1 MGRFVIRLENLHFYS
16 DIGVFEQERNVGNEF
31 QVDVTLET
39 DDTRFIPEHLDT
51 SISYA
56 DIYEVVESNM
66 KREWLLL
73 ESVSKS
79 IGDSIKSK
87 WNEVKAVKV
96 RISKLSTPIA
106 GIQGVCSVEYLAD

>member
-16 DIGVFEQERNVGNEF
+16 GIGVFEQERNVGNEF

-39 DDTRFIPEHLDT
+39 DDARFIPEHLDT

-79 IGDSIKSK
+79 ICDSIKSK
-87 WNEVKAVKV
+87 WDDVKAVRV
-96 RISKLSTPIA
+96 RISKLSAPIA
-106 GIQGVCSVEYLAD
+106 GIQGVCSVEYVAD